1 MQRVLGTLIRHHSVV
16 RGMVTL
22 LRDGE
27 LHAEA
32 VEGFEDRA
40 RNTQIKV
47 GEGIT
52 GKVVESGKPIVVPRV
67 SKEPAFLNLA
77 SRRPDHLKQELSFIC
92 VPIVLNRQPVGAL
105 GVDLRFKPERD
116 YDSSVKFLGVVSS
129 MIAQALNVQRM
140 VEEERR
146 RLLDENTHLRQEL
159 RERYDFSNIIGTSGP
174 TRQMYEQVAQVAQ
187 TNTTVLIRGESGT
200 GKELIA
206 HAIHYNSLRAKK
218 PFIKVSCAALPDTLI
233 ESELFGYEKGAF
245 TGAAARKKGRFEMA
259 EGGTLFLDEIG
270 DVNLGTQ
277 VKLLRVLQE
286 REFERVGGTETVKA
300 NVRLIAATNKDMEKA
315 IAEGT
320 FREDLYYRLNVF
332 TIFVPPLRERKA
344 DLLLLADHFL
354 DKFSREH
361 NKVIKRIST
370 PAIDMLTAYHW
381 PGNVREL
388 ENALERAVLVCDG
401 AVVHGHHLP
410 PSLQTA
416 DSSGTVTR
424 VSLKDAVAAYERDLI
439 LDALKTTRGN
449 RAKAARL
456 LDTTERILNYKVQG
470 YGIDVRRF
478 KSSEVG
484 PPCRPATA
492 RRPRPPGISSGNIAA
507 VTRHAALGRG
517 RMRRGRDR
525 GAARA
530 AARRGRRSPR
540 SCCCRRRRRA
550 SRPARRRR
558 RLRHAHPARPEHRRL
573 EAGRRPPRRGVRV
586 HRHHAAA
593 AGAGS
598 SSWRRSSRR
607 CRSPA
612 RRAEG
617 ALAGPAAAHA
627 RSRRTPPLPAPR
639 SRCARRSAPTPSC
652 PRRCRHRRAPP
663 PPAARRHRR
672 RRPAAPA
679 PLRRF
684 YIAVAFSDRGRPGPP
699 SVPVELPL
707 TAVPDAPF
715 GLEVEYTADD
725 VTVSWEPAGGLLGF
739 LLDNRA
745 AARDA
750 VRGRTRRR
758 SADPAALPPGPT
770 RYHVYRDA
778 GAGSAGAAA
787 ADAARARRHGRGAA
801 AAHAR
806 AGRRVDIHRCGRV
819 RSRAVL

>member
-1 MQRVLGTLIRHHSVV
+1 MPAPKAASDTTSTSSARRLSTLLEISQALSGTLNLKAAMQRVLGTLIRHHSVV

-40 RNTQIKV
+40 RNTQFKL

-245 TGAAARKKGRFEMA
+245 TGAAQRKKGRFEMA

-286 REFERVGGTETVKA
+286 REFERVGGTETVKV

-484 PPCRPATA
+484 
-492 RRPRPPGISSGNIAA
+492 RRQ
-507 VTRHAALGRG
+507 
-517 RMRRGRDR
+517 
-525 GAARA
+525 
-530 AARRGRRSPR
+530 
-540 SCCCRRRRRA
+540 A
-550 SRPARRRR
+550 SD
-558 RLRHAHPARPEHRRL
+558 
-573 EAGRRPPRRGVRV
+573 
-586 HRHHAAA
+586 
-593 AGAGS
+593 
-598 SSWRRSSRR
+598 
-607 CRSPA
+607 
-612 RRAEG
+612 
-617 ALAGPAAAHA
+617 GPAE
-627 RSRRTPPLPAPR
+627 S
-639 SRCARRSAPTPSC
+639 SA
-652 PRRCRHRRAPP
+652 
-663 PPAARRHRR
+663 
-672 RRPAAPA
+672 
-679 PLRRF
+679 
-684 YIAVAFSDRGRPGPP
+684 
-699 SVPVELPL
+699 
-707 TAVPDAPF
+707 
-715 GLEVEYTADD
+715 EY
-725 VTVSWEPAGGLLGF
+725 
-739 LLDNRA
+739 
-745 AARDA
+745 
-750 VRGRTRRR
+750 VR
-758 SADPAALPPGPT
+758 
-770 RYHVYRDA
+770 
-778 GAGSAGAAA
+778 
-787 ADAARARRHGRGAA
+787 
-801 AAHAR
+801 
-806 AGRRVDIHRCGRV
+806 
-819 RSRAVL
+819 